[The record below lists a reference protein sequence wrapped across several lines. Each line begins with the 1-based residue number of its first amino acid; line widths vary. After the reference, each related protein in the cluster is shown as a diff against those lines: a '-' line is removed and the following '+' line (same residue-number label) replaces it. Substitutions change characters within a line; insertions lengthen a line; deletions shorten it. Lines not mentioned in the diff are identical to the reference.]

1 MKKLLETTTNKKTK
15 HNEIVSLARSKLN
28 SLESKKSEAI
38 INIAISHGNF
48 VTIISEERKYRELKE
63 SIRIMNSQKIDVEK
77 VTLIK

>member
-1 MKKLLETTTNKKTK
+1 MKKLLETTTNKQKK
-15 HNEIVSLARSKLN
+15 HNKFVSLSRSKLN
-28 SLESKKSEAI
+28 SIESKKSEAL

-48 VTIISEERKYRELKE
+48 MTISEEKIYRELKE